1 LTSPSLVSQSRLS
14 RVWPARF
21 LLLRSSPSGS
31 LFPPILPL
39 YSPSTRWTWSMESL
53 SLVPRP
59 SVYNR
64 GSASGRGPN
73 GEDSR
78 KKKTTETEARSPLAT
93 VYTCTISGRSIPGKI
108 WMPTNQI
115 TAISAR
121 AHVFRELRARAPRH
135 LGVYK
140 ESQVAHRLSRVRVS

>member
-1 LTSPSLVSQSRLS
+1 MSGPRDSSSFVLLPPDFSFSPFSH
-14 RVWPARF
+14 
-21 LLLRSSPSGS
+21 
-31 LFPPILPL
+31 
-39 YSPSTRWTWSMESL
+39 STRLQPDGLGAWSHYTTEGAPVAGGL
-53 SLVPRP
+53 TEKTQ
-59 SVYNR
+59 
-64 GSASGRGPN
+64 G
-73 GEDSR
+73 

-93 VYTCTISGRSIPGKI
+93 VYTCTVSSRSIPGKI

-115 TAISAR
+115 TAISVR